1 MAKLE
6 RAWRQNTM
14 AAEYNFCGAQLTV
27 SHTVEIGPEQ
37 MLAFIADN
45 WLRIDVRKR
54 DAFKRRVQKIE
65 LGVEEMPEPDDMPE
79 EPPIRW

>member
-1 MAKLE
+1 MAELK

-27 SHTVEIGPEQ
+27 SNTVEIGPEQ

-45 WLRIDVRKR
+45 WLRIDIRKR
-54 DAFKRRVQKIE
+54 DAFKTRIQKIE

-79 EPPIRW
+79 KPPTRW